1 MAWVLVFGLVLA
13 TFYTVS
19 HSQDTVSVT
28 TKRGPIVGL
37 RFNPNPATNVSY
49 DAFLGIPYGQIPARF
64 QVAVPRTPWSKA
76 KDTKT
81 DGPACPQPAL
91 PYSEDCL
98 FMNVFTP
105 LGSSS
110 TSSKLPVMAFIH
122 GSGYFE
128 SSSSS
133 LMYGPDFIVHEQVIL
148 VTFNYRLG
156 AAGFLTLGS
165 KVAPG
170 NLGLTDILL
179 ALKWIQEEIT
189 VFGGDPAKVTL
200 FGESAGGA
208 AVISHYLS
216 PQSTDLF
223 ERAIAQSGSAL
234 ADWAVLPMTE
244 GVRRSKVLAQAVG
257 CDPRQND
264 TILLSCLQKANIK
277 NIVGNQSIPLPSE
290 DVISGS
296 IGLRFVPVLDSYLT
310 ADLPFFNDTLNN
322 LMEKALARGK
332 PLMNGFN
339 THDGIVKWEL
349 DDAWKQAEFDLID
362 FIPRAARSIIS
373 NSTRTQLQQDIQKR
387 YFPNTF
393 DQDKVLDILNLYT
406 DTMFSYPAIQVSKY
420 FNSLTYGYLFNYY
433 GSWSWDIS
441 SVFPYRL
448 MTVDHGAE
456 LPYIF
461 YTTNVSRPL
470 DSCTLNN
477 ANLAMKT
484 QLVSWWTTFAKNG
497 NPVTDASWKVVAD
510 GGYLV
515 IDSTTSIR
523 NVSDFESQYYDF
535 WANMAKSC
543 GFTLPTSI
551 FNFLPSM
558 LILVFLF

>member
-1 MAWVLVFGLVLA
+1 MAWALVFGLVLA
-13 TFYTVS
+13 SFYTGS
-19 HSQDTVSVT
+19 HSQDTVTVK
-28 TKRGPIVGL
+28 TKRGTIVGL

-49 DAFLGIPYGQIPARF
+49 DAFLGIPYGRIPARF
-64 QVAVPRTPWSKA
+64 QVAVPRPPWSTA
-76 KDTKT
+76 KDTKA

-91 PYSEDCL
+91 PYNEDCL
-98 FMNVFTP
+98 YMNVFTP

-110 TSSKLPVMAFIH
+110 TNNKLPVMAFIH

-133 LMYGPDFIVHEQVIL
+133 LMYGPDFLVDEQVIL

-170 NLGLTDILL
+170 NLGLTDTLL
-179 ALKWIQEEIT
+179 ALQWIQEEIT

-200 FGESAGGA
+200 FGESAGSA

-223 ERAIAQSGSAL
+223 VRAIAQSGSAL

-257 CDPRQND
+257 CDPSEND
-264 TILLSCLQKANIK
+264 TTIISCLQKADIK
-277 NIVGNQSIPLPSE
+277 DIVGNQSIPLPSD

-296 IGLRFVPVLDSYLT
+296 NGLRFVPVLDSYLT
-310 ADLPFFNDTLNN
+310 ADLPFFNDTLSN

-339 THDGIVKWEL
+339 THDGIVKWSL
-349 DDAWKQAEFDLID
+349 DDAWKQAEFNLVD
-362 FIPRAARSIIS
+362 FIPRANRSIIDD
-373 NSTRTQLQQDIQKR
+373 STRTRLQQDIQKR
-387 YFPNTF
+387 YFPDTF

-406 DTMFSYPAIQVSKY
+406 DTIFSYPAIQVSKY
-420 FNSLTYGYLFNYY
+420 FKNLTYGYLFNYY
-433 GSWSWDIS
+433 GSWSWDHS

-461 YTTNVSRPL
+461 YATNVSRPL
-470 DSCTLNN
+470 DSCSLNT

-497 NPVTDASWKVVAD
+497 TPVTDISWKVVAD

-515 IDSTTSIR
+515 IDTTTSTR
-523 NVSDFESQYYDF
+523 NVTEFESQYYEF
-535 WANMAKSC
+535 WSTIAKSS
-543 GFTLPTSI
+543 GFNLPTTI
-551 FNFLPSM
+551 LHFLPSL
-558 LILVFLF
+558 LILVLLF

>member
-1 MAWVLVFGLVLA
+1 
-13 TFYTVS
+13 
-19 HSQDTVSVT
+19 
-28 TKRGPIVGL
+28 
-37 RFNPNPATNVSY
+37 
-49 DAFLGIPYGQIPARF
+49 
-64 QVAVPRTPWSKA
+64 
-76 KDTKT
+76 
-81 DGPACPQPAL
+81 
-91 PYSEDCL
+91 
-98 FMNVFTP
+98 
-105 LGSSS
+105 
-110 TSSKLPVMAFIH
+110 MAFIH
-122 GSGYFE
+122 GGGYVVL
-128 SSSSS
+128 SSSS
-133 LMYGPDFIVHEQVIL
+133 LMYGPDFLVDEQVIL

-170 NLGLTDILL
+170 NLGLTDMLL
-179 ALKWIQEEIT
+179 ALQWIQEEIT
-189 VFGGDPAKVTL
+189 IFGGDPAKVTL

-257 CDPRQND
+257 CDPSEND
-264 TILLSCLQKANIK
+264 TIILSCLQKADIK
-277 NIVGNQSIPLPSE
+277 DIVGNQSIPLPFD

-310 ADLPFFNDTLNN
+310 ADLPFFNDTLSN

-339 THDGIVKWEL
+339 THDGIVKWSL
-349 DDAWKQAEFDLID
+349 DDAWKQAEFNLVD
-362 FIPRAARSIIS
+362 FIPRANRSII
-373 NSTRTQLQQDIQKR
+373 NDSTRTRLQQDIQKR
-387 YFPNTF
+387 YFPDTF

-420 FNSLTYGYLFNYY
+420 FTNLTYGYLFNYY
-433 GSWSWDIS
+433 GSWSWDHS

-461 YTTNVSRPL
+461 YSTNVSRPL
-470 DSCTLNN
+470 DSCSLNT

-497 NPVTDASWKVVAD
+497 KPVTDISWKVVAD

-515 IDSTTSIR
+515 IDTTTSTR
-523 NVSDFESQYYDF
+523 NVSEFESQYYD
-535 WANMAKSC
+535 S
-543 GFTLPTSI
+543 GP
-551 FNFLPSM
+551 P
-558 LILVFLF
+558 